1 MKKITALLFSAML
14 MLPPPVV
21 TNAATVSLI
30 DGNNSAKEIQIPIP
44 EFKEDLIWIW
54 QEDDGLLTKAELL
67 DYVEYEGNKNELEL
81 TIESHLVYV
90 IKGEHSYYYHDLN
103 RVLKKANF
111 DDLYSFDE
119 EYAKRLGFTAAK
131 GSSPFIDMINL
142 THGGG
147 TYYSL
152 TVSNEYGSSYSFL
165 QVHNRWVPEPE
176 PPIEPEPPVIEPD
189 PEPPVI
195 DPDPEPEPPVE
206 PEPPMVIDPEPEP
219 EPPMV
224 VEPEKLPNLKFTNQR
239 NNFSVK
245 SFSTISMKELQE
257 LVEFDNNKE
266 NLEFVIFSDM
276 VYVPKGSKNYH
287 FDLDELLKTS
297 KVDDITVHT
306 EKDAISK
313 GLTSPDEN
321 GSAVSLINRSLPGKY
336 TVEASYDFGEEE
348 GRRISVT
355 GEILVTGQTEKD
367 RDPDDSSEPDDV
379 TNDDNKSAG
388 GSNNVSNISSN
399 NRNSNRQTRSNSKQ
413 SKLPAT
419 GSQQSATT
427 SIIGLG
433 IFAAGAYILFKKK
446 QFDKLD

>member
-1 MKKITALLFSAML
+1 MKKITALMFSAML
-14 MLPPPVV
+14 MLPPPVI

-30 DGNNSAKEIQIPIP
+30 DGNDQVKEIQIPIP
-44 EFKEDLIWIW
+44 EFKEDRIWIW

-67 DYVEYEGNKNELEL
+67 DYVEYDGNKNELEL
-81 TIESHLVYV
+81 TIESHSVYV
-90 IKGEHSYYYHDLN
+90 IKGENSYYYHDLN

-119 EYAKRLGFTAAK
+119 EYAKRLGFTAAN

-152 TVSNEYGSSYSFL
+152 TVSNEHGSSYSFL

-176 PPIEPEPPVIEPD
+176 TPVE

-195 DPDPEPEPPVE
+195 DPDPEPETPVE

-219 EPPMV
+219 EPPIV
-224 VEPEKLPNLKFTNQR
+224 EEPEKLPNLKFINQR
-239 NNFSVK
+239 NNFSIK
-245 SFSTISMKELQE
+245 PYSTISMKELQE
-257 LVEFDNNKE
+257 LVEFDNNKKD
-266 NLEFVIFSDM
+266 LEFVIFSDM
-276 VYVPKGSKNYH
+276 VYVPKDSKNYH
-287 FDLDELLKTS
+287 FDLDELLKTNQ
-297 KVDDITVHT
+297 VDDIAVYT

-313 GLTSPDEN
+313 GLTSSDEN

-336 TVEASYDFGEEE
+336 TVEVSYDFSEEE

-355 GEILVTGQTEKD
+355 GEILITGQTEKD
-367 RDPDDSSEPDDV
+367 RDPDDSTEPDDV
-379 TNDDNKSAG
+379 TSDDNKSVG
-388 GSNNVSNISSN
+388 GSNNGSINGSN
-399 NRNSNRQTRSNSKQ
+399 NRITNRQTRSNSKQ

-419 GSQQSATT
+419 GSQQSATI

-446 QFDKLD
+446 QFNKLD

>member
-1 MKKITALLFSAML
+1 MKKITALMFSEML
-14 MLPPPVV
+14 MLPPPVI

-30 DGNNSAKEIQIPIP
+30 DGNDQVKEIQIPIP
-44 EFKEDLIWIW
+44 EFKEDRIWIW

-67 DYVEYEGNKNELEL
+67 DYVEYDGNKNELEL

-119 EYAKRLGFTAAK
+119 EYAKRLGFTAAN

-152 TVSNEYGSSYSFL
+152 TVSNEHGSSYSFL

-176 PPIEPEPPVIEPD
+176 PPIVPEPPVIEPE

-195 DPDPEPEPPVE
+195 DPDPGPPVE
-206 PEPPMVIDPEPEP
+206 PDPPMVIDPEPEP
-219 EPPMV
+219 EPPIV
-224 VEPEKLPNLKFTNQR
+224 VEPEKLPNLKFINQR
-239 NNFSVK
+239 NNFSLK
-245 SFSTISMKELQE
+245 PYSTISMKELQE
-257 LVEFDNNKE
+257 LVEFDNNKKD
-266 NLEFVIFSDM
+266 LEFVIFSDM
-276 VYVPKGSKNYH
+276 VYVPKDSKNYH
-287 FDLDELLKTS
+287 FDLDELLKTNQ
-297 KVDDITVHT
+297 VDDIAVYT

-313 GLTSPDEN
+313 GLTSSDEN

-336 TVEASYDFGEEE
+336 TVEVSYDFSEEE

-355 GEILVTGQTEKD
+355 GEILITGQTEKD
-367 RDPDDSSEPDDV
+367 RDPDDSNEPDDV
-379 TNDDNKSAG
+379 TSDDNKSVG
-388 GSNNVSNISSN
+388 GSNNGSINGSN
-399 NRNSNRQTRSNSKQ
+399 NRITNRQTRSNSKQ

-419 GSQQSATT
+419 GSQQSATI

-446 QFDKLD
+446 QFNKLD

>member
-1 MKKITALLFSAML
+1 M
-14 MLPPPVV
+14 V

-30 DGNNSAKEIQIPIP
+30 DGNNQVKETQILIP
-44 EFKEDLIWIW
+44 EFKEDRIWIW
-54 QEDDGLLTKAELL
+54 QEDDGLLTKEELL
-67 DYVEYEGNKNELEL
+67 DYVEYEGNKNELDL

-90 IKGEHSYYYHDLN
+90 IKGEYSYYYHDLN

-119 EYAKRLGFTAAK
+119 EYAKRLGFTAAE
-131 GSSPFIDMINL
+131 GSSPFIDTINL

-152 TVSNEYGSSYSFL
+152 TVSNEHGSSYSFL
-165 QVHNRWVPEPE
+165 QVHNKWVPEPE
-176 PPIEPEPPVIEPD
+176 PPIEPEPPLIEPE

-206 PEPPMVIDPEPEP
+206 SEPPMVIDPEPEP
-219 EPPMV
+219 EPPIV
-224 VEPEKLPNLKFTNQR
+224 VEPEKLPNLKFNNQR

-245 SFSTISMKELQE
+245 PYSTISMKELQD
-257 LVEFDNNKE
+257 LVEFENNKQD
-266 NLEFVIFSDM
+266 LEFAIFSNM
-276 VYVPKGSKNYH
+276 VYVPKGSKKYH
-287 FDLDELLKTS
+287 YDLDDLLKTS
-297 KVDDITVHT
+297 KVDDIKVYT

-313 GLTSPDEN
+313 GLSPSDEN

-336 TVEASYDFGEEE
+336 TVEASYDFGEE

-355 GEILVTGQTEKD
+355 GEILVTDQAEND
-367 RDPDDSSEPDDV
+367 SDPDDSTETDDV

-388 GSNNVSNISSN
+388 GSNNGSN
-399 NRNSNRQTRSNSKQ
+399 NRNTNRQTISSSKQ

-419 GSQQSATT
+419 GSQRLATI
-427 SIIGLG
+427 SIIGFG
-433 IFAAGAYILFKKK
+433 IFATGVYILSKKK
-446 QFDKLD
+446 QLNKKVD